1 VIEIEVNNSQSV
13 CPLEVERL
21 EHAVRAILAEEQVE
35 AGVLSLAIVDD
46 LSIHALNRRYLQHDY
61 PTDVLSFVLEQ
72 RPGYLEGEVIVSA
85 ERAAALAPG
94 LGWSAADEL
103 LLYVTHG
110 VLHLVGYDD
119 HSSVERQ
126 RMRARERHHLARFG
140 LAPPHLD
147 EPPTPSGAPS
157 HAVRARLEGDSGT

>member
-13 CPLEVERL
+13 CPAEVERL
-21 EHAVRAILAEEQVE
+21 EDAVRAILAEEHVS

-46 LSIHALNRRYLQHDY
+46 ESIHELNRRYLQHDY
-61 PTDVLSFVLEQ
+61 PTDVLSFALEQ
-72 RPGYLEGEVIVSA
+72 RENYLEGEVIVSV
-85 ERAAALAPG
+85 ERAAAVAPG
-94 LGWSAADEL
+94 LGWSVADEL

-119 HSSVERQ
+119 RSPSERT

-140 LAPPHLD
+140 LEPPHLD
-147 EPPTPSGAPS
+147 QPLLPSGAASRVDRQRP
-157 HAVRARLEGDSGT
+157 AGGSGT